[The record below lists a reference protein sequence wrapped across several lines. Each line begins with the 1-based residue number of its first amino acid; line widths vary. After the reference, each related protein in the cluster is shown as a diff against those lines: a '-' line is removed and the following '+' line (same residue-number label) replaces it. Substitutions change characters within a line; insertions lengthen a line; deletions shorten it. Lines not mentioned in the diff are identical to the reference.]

1 MIVDL
6 IIIAII
12 ALSTFL
18 AYRKGLVTLAISLC
32 AFVIAVVVTFI
43 LDKPI
48 SNLVI
53 NVTSIDE
60 TIENAILE
68 NANDVMKEESNSE
81 EITDVIIEEA
91 KNEMLPKTARTLAIN
106 IVTGGVILILFILI
120 RVAIRFVSAIANL
133 IAKLPILDQINKL
146 GGVIYGLIRGLLIIY
161 IALFIINIAGQI
173 SPDNMIS
180 TNVEN
185 SSLGKIMYQNNI
197 LNVFFK

>member
-32 AFVIAVVVTFI
+32 AFVIAVVVTLI
-43 LDKPI
+43 LYKPI

-60 TIENAILE
+60 TIE

-120 RVAIRFVSAIANL
+120 RVAIRFISAIANL